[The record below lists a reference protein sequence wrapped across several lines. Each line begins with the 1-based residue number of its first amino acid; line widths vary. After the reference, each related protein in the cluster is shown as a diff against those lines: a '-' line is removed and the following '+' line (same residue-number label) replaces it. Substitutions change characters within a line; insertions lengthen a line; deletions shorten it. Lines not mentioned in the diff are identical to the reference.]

1 LNTLRLHLSHLDHN
15 YKVIRSL
22 LNPNTEF
29 IAVVKANAYGSNAVV
44 IAKQLEKLGVNA
56 LAVAYAQEGKILR
69 TAGIKIPILVFYPQI
84 EGLSTLLEFGLEPC
98 LYSANLLIAFRS
110 LLEKRQQ
117 DSYSVHIKYNTGL
130 NRVGFT
136 QEQTPWLL
144 EQLQESPFH
153 LKSVYSHL
161 AASEVDKEDPLS
173 KKQIQAFL
181 SLKKQYELGLN
192 EKPKFHLLN
201 SSGLFNYPEYQF
213 DAVRC
218 GIALHGYANKKMW
231 DQKLKPFA
239 SLTSKICQIHQ
250 VKKGDFVGYNHG
262 WKAPKDT
269 TIACLPIG
277 HADGIGRHFGH
288 GKVQVSIGNKKAPT
302 VGNICMDIL
311 MVDISG
317 IKCKEGDEVVFFDKT
332 APANLFAKGAATI
345 SYEVLTSLG
354 NRIERIVEP

>member
-1 LNTLRLHLSHLDHN
+1 MNTLTLHLSHLDHN
-15 YKVIRSL
+15 YTCLRSKIL
-22 LNPNTEF
+22 PKTQLVG
-29 IAVVKANAYGSNAVV
+29 VVKAAAYGSSSVA
-44 IAKQLEKLGVNA
+44 IAKRLVKLGVSY
-56 LAVAYAQEGKILR
+56 LAVAYVEEGEQLR
-69 TAGIKIPILVFYPQI
+69 KEGIKIPIMVFYPQI
-84 EGLSTLLEFGLEPC
+84 NNLESLLTFCLEPC
-98 LYSANLLIAFRS
+98 LYSQALMENFKSILLKKKI
-110 LLEKRQQ
+110 KQ
-117 DSYSVHIKYNTGL
+117 YPIHIKYNTGL

-144 EQLQESPFH
+144 EQLQESPFR

-161 AASEVDKEDPLS
+161 AASEIDKEDPLS

-181 SLKKQYELGLN
+181 ALKKQYELGLN

-239 SLTSKICQIHQ
+239 SLTSKICQIHH

-262 WKAPKDT
+262 WKAPKDG

-288 GKVQVSIGNKKAPT
+288 GKAQVSIGNKKAPT
-302 VGNICMDIL
+302 VGNICMDML

-317 IKCKEGDEVVFFDKT
+317 IKCKEGDEVVFFDET
-332 APANLFAKGAATI
+332 ASAAWFAKGAVAI

-354 NRIERIVEP
+354 NRIERIIES

>member
-1 LNTLRLHLSHLDHN
+1 MNTLRLHLSHLNHN

-22 LNPNTEF
+22 LNPTTDF
-29 IAVVKANAYGSNAVV
+29 IAVVKANGYGSEAVV
-44 IAKQLEKLGVNA
+44 MAKQLEKLGVNS
-56 LAVAYAQEGKILR
+56 LAVAYAQEGKILK

-84 EGLSTLLEFGLEPC
+84 EELSTLLKFGLEPC
-98 LYSANLLIAFRS
+98 LYSAPLLIAFRA
-110 LLEKRQQ
+110 LLEKHPQ
-117 DSYSVHIKYNTGL
+117 DSYPVHIKYNTGL

-144 EQLQESPFH
+144 EQLRESPFH

-161 AASEVDKEDPLS
+161 SASEIQKEDVFS

-181 SLKKQYELGLN
+181 SLKKQYELMLN
-192 EKPKFHLLN
+192 EHPKFHLLN

-218 GIALHGYANKKMW
+218 GIALHGFANKKIW

-239 SLTSKICQIHQ
+239 SLTSTICQIHH

-262 WKAPKDT
+262 WKAPKDSI
-269 TIACLPIG
+269 IASLPIG

-288 GKVQVSIGNKKAPT
+288 GKAQVRIMNKQAPT
-302 VGNICMDIL
+302 VGNICMDML

-317 IKCKEGDEVVFFDKT
+317 IDCKEGDEVVFFDT
-332 APANLFAKGAATI
+332 NASAEAFAKGAATI

-354 NRIERIVEP
+354 SRIKRVIET